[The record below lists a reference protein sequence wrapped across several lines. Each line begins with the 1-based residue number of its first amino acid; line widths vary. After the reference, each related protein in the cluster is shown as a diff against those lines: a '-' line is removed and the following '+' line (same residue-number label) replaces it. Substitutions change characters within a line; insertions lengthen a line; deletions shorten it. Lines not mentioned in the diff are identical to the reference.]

1 MAVTTVRRPCA
12 SGPPSA
18 DTAETLPVAFNRL
31 AWSNLAAQVAEQ
43 ISLAAA
49 PIIAVLALGAGA
61 GETGLLQAAQTLPFL
76 LLAIP
81 AGILAD
87 RTSRRRLMAA
97 AETLRM
103 GALLS
108 ILVLVHLDMLT
119 LPLLAALGFIGATGT
134 VAYSVSAPS
143 LIPAL
148 VTRVQLAAANGR
160 IELARSVAFVA
171 GPALGGL
178 FVGWIGASPTYA
190 IATMLSGIAVVLLLS
205 LREPVRKVVPKRNP
219 LTELKEG
226 GQFVLTHQLLRP
238 ILITAVFFNIA
249 FFVLQAIYVPYAH
262 QHLGLSAGAIGI
274 TLALYGAGMVAGALV
289 ANTVM
294 RRLSFG
300 RVILIGPFMGLG
312 AGIVMAVT
320 IWVPNPII
328 AGLSFFMIGMGPILW
343 TISSTT
349 LRQIVT
355 PDAMLGRVSALITT
369 ATYGA
374 RPLGAA
380 IGAIVGSSISLP
392 ACLIVTVIGF
402 SIQALVIARS
412 APSRLQI
419 LPDPVQNPYPN
430 PTLAT

>member
-1 MAVTTVRRPCA
+1 MATVAVP
-12 SGPPSA
+12 A
-18 DTAETLPVAFNRL
+18 DTTKKLPVAFNRL
-31 AWSNLAAQVAEQ
+31 AWSNLAAQIAEQ

-49 PIIAVLALGAGA
+49 PIVAVLALGAGA

-87 RTSRRRLMAA
+87 RTSRRRLMAC
-97 AETLRM
+97 AEALRM

-108 ILVLVHLDMLT
+108 ILILTHLSMLT

-148 VTRVQLAAANGR
+148 VLRTQLAAANGR
-160 IELARSVAFVA
+160 LELARSVAFVA

-178 FVGWIGASPTYA
+178 FVGWVGAGPTYA
-190 IATMLSGIAVVLLLS
+190 IATTLSGIAVVSLLS
-205 LREPVRKVVPKRNP
+205 LKEPARQPVPKRNP
-219 LTELKEG
+219 LAELNEG
-226 GQFVLTHQLLRP
+226 ARFVLTHQLLRP
-238 ILITAVFFNIA
+238 ILFTAVFFNIA

-262 QHLGLSAGAIGI
+262 RHLGLSAGAIGV
-274 TLALYGAGMVAGALV
+274 TLALYGAGMVAGALL
-289 ANTVM
+289 ADTIM
-294 RRLSFG
+294 RRMSFG
-300 RVILIGPFMGLG
+300 RVILIGPFMGL
-312 AGIVMAVT
+312 AASLVMAVT
-320 IWVPNPII
+320 IWIPNPLI
-328 AGLSFFMIGMGPILW
+328 AGLSFFLIGMGPILW

-349 LRQIVT
+349 LRQVVT

-374 RPLGAA
+374 RPIGAA

-392 ACLIVTVIGF
+392 ACLLVAVTGF
-402 SIQALVIARS
+402 VVQTIVIAMS
-412 APSRLQI
+412 APARLET
-419 LPDPVQNPYPN
+419 LPEPIPHPG
-430 PTLAT
+430 PA

>member
-1 MAVTTVRRPCA
+1 MATVAAP
-12 SGPPSA
+12 A
-18 DTAETLPVAFNRL
+18 DTTKKLPVAFNRL
-31 AWSNLAAQVAEQ
+31 AWSNLAAQIAEQ

-49 PIIAVLALGAGA
+49 PIVAVLALGAGA

-87 RTSRRRLMAA
+87 RTSRRRLMAC

-108 ILVLVHLDMLT
+108 ILILTHLSMLT

-148 VTRVQLAAANGR
+148 VLRTQLAAANGR
-160 IELARSVAFVA
+160 LELARSVAFVA
-171 GPALGGL
+171 GPAMGGL
-178 FVGWIGASPTYA
+178 FVGWVGAGPTYA
-190 IATMLSGIAVVLLLS
+190 IATTLSGIAVVSLLS
-205 LREPVRKVVPKRNP
+205 LKEPARQPVPKRNP
-219 LTELKEG
+219 LAELNEG
-226 GQFVLTHQLLRP
+226 ARFVLTHQLLRP
-238 ILITAVFFNIA
+238 ILFTAVFFNIA

-262 QHLGLSAGAIGI
+262 RHLGLSAGAIGV
-274 TLALYGAGMVAGALV
+274 TLALYGAGMVAGALL
-289 ANTVM
+289 ADTIM
-294 RRLSFG
+294 RRMSFG
-300 RVILIGPFMGLG
+300 RVILIGPFMGL
-312 AGIVMAVT
+312 AASLVMAVT
-320 IWVPNPII
+320 IWIPNPLI
-328 AGLSFFMIGMGPILW
+328 AGLSFFLIGMGPILW

-349 LRQIVT
+349 LRQVVT

-374 RPLGAA
+374 RPIGAA

-392 ACLIVTVIGF
+392 ACLLVAVTGF
-402 SIQALVIARS
+402 VVQTIVIAMS
-412 APSRLQI
+412 APAR
-419 LPDPVQNPYPN
+419 
-430 PTLAT
+430 LATLPEPIPHPGPA